1 MAQLSGSSGTRRRF
15 ALELESDPDFA
26 GHHIF
31 FVPSRKSETPDLILD
46 KRRKG
51 GGGVWQGL
59 IDWLVTFFFLQQV
72 HRLALAAGLWRH
84 DHTPFVKEQ
93 DPRYLNIFLI
103 FFTIYYFYKMF
114 CSILENFSAFI
125 RGRFVFRNVPFPKKN
140 YIVRCVL
147 GNYLLKLTS
156 GK

>member
-84 DHTPFVKEQ
+84 DHTPFVKEK

-103 FFTIYYFYKMF
+103 FLLFT
-114 CSILENFSAFI
+114 NFTKCFDLS
-125 RGRFVFRNVPFPKKN
+125 
-140 YIVRCVL
+140 
-147 GNYLLKLTS
+147 
-156 GK
+156 